1 MATPKEM
8 LQQAVTTIKGMTL
21 TQKVIGGVIIFAV
34 LAGLISLV
42 ARDGSVSHKVL
53 FSGLTQEDAADV
65 VTFLKDQRVSYKL
78 SEDGTAIMVP
88 ADKVHET
95 RLSLAGAGLPHGG
108 GVGFEIFDKTSLGTT
123 DYVQRLNYQRALQ
136 GELARTIRQFQQVRE
151 ARVHIATPKES
162 VFIEDEKPVTAS
174 ISVKLQ
180 SREKLSPHQIKSIVN
195 LVACAV
201 PGLSS
206 DNITVVDTAGR
217 LLFRKDGSEEA
228 ILSASQLEYQQKL
241 ENGLRRK
248 TESMIEEIVGI
259 NRVQARV
266 TAEIDF
272 NRLEQTE
279 DIYDP
284 EGQVIRSEQLLSED
298 NVSDGGSTGGI
309 PGVKGNLATYA
320 GDGGADAGSGENSHR
335 RSNLTKN
342 YEISKITK
350 HSKAAPGAVQ
360 RLSIAVMVDGTYEK
374 AVDKDGNASLKYI
387 ARTREE
393 MQQFKK
399 IVQRAIGY
407 DEERGDQV
415 EVVNM
420 PFALSSVLEPEPDP
434 LDKWRVLIEQ
444 FLMPFVYLIIGVLF
458 MLFIVRPFF
467 RILSKK
473 QFEETEEGRRAA
485 MKGVGEGE
493 EEEDLTLKQ
502 PGLTDKERMYRLAQ
516 SDPDRAADLVKR
528 WLREEI

>member
-21 TQKVIGGVIIFAV
+21 IQKVIGGAIIFAV

-42 ARDGSVSHKVL
+42 ARDSSVSHKVL

-136 GELARTIRQFQQVRE
+136 GELARTIRQFHQVRE
-151 ARVHIATPKES
+151 ARVHIATPKDS

-228 ILSASQLEYQQKL
+228 ILSASQLEYQLKL

-284 EGQVIRSEQLLSED
+284 EGQVIRSEQLLTED
-298 NVSDGGSTGGI
+298 DSSDGSSTGGI

-320 GDGGADAGSGENSHR
+320 GDGGAGAGESSHR

-350 HSKAAPGAVQ
+350 HSQAAPGAVQ
-360 RLSIAVMVDGTYEK
+360 RLSIAVMVDGSYEK

-420 PFALSSVLEPEPDP
+420 PFALSSVVEPEPDP
-434 LDKWRVLIEQ
+434 LDKWRDLIEQ

-458 MLFIVRPFF
+458 MLLVVRPFF

-473 QFEETEEGRRAA
+473 RFEETAEGRRAA
-485 MKGVGEGE
+485 MKGVEEGE
-493 EEEDLTLKQ
+493 EEEDLKLKQ

-516 SDPDRAADLVKR
+516 SDPDRAADLVRR

>member
-1 MATPKEM
+1 
-8 LQQAVTTIKGMTL
+8 
-21 TQKVIGGVIIFAV
+21 
-34 LAGLISLV
+34 
-42 ARDGSVSHKVL
+42 
-53 FSGLTQEDAADV
+53 
-65 VTFLKDQRVSYKL
+65 
-78 SEDGTAIMVP
+78 
-88 ADKVHET
+88 
-95 RLSLAGAGLPHGG
+95 
-108 GVGFEIFDKTSLGTT
+108 
-123 DYVQRLNYQRALQ
+123 
-136 GELARTIRQFQQVRE
+136 
-151 ARVHIATPKES
+151 
-162 VFIEDEKPVTAS
+162 
-174 ISVKLQ
+174 
-180 SREKLSPHQIKSIVN
+180 
-195 LVACAV
+195 
-201 PGLSS
+201 LSS

-228 ILSASQLEYQQKL
+228 ILSASQLEYQQKF

-248 TESMIEEIVGI
+248 TESMLEEIVGI

-272 NRLEQTE
+272 NRLEKTE
-279 DIYDP
+279 EVYDP

-309 PGVKGNLATYA
+309 PGVKGDLATYA
-320 GDGGADAGSGENSHR
+320 GAGGAGSGESSHR

-342 YEISKITK
+342 YEISRITK
-350 HSKAAPGAVQ
+350 HSQAAPGAVQ

-434 LDKWRVLIEQ
+434 LDKWRGLIEQ

-473 QFEETEEGRRAA
+473 QFEAAAEGRRAA
-485 MKGVGEGE
+485 MQGVEEGE
-493 EEEDLTLKQ
+493 EEEDLTLKHT
-502 PGLTDKERMYRLAQ
+502 GLTDKERMYRLAQ
-516 SDPDRAADLVKR
+516 SDPDRAADLVRR

>member
-21 TQKVIGGVIIFAV
+21 SQKVIGGAIVFAV

-42 ARDGSVSHKVL
+42 VRDSSVSHKVL

-88 ADKVHET
+88 SDKVHET

-136 GELARTIRQFQQVRE
+136 GELARTIRQFHQVRE
-151 ARVHIATPKES
+151 ARVHIATPKDS
-162 VFIEDEKPVTAS
+162 VFIEDEKPATAS

-180 SREKLSPHQIKSIVN
+180 SREKLSQHQVKSIVN

-217 LLFRKDGSEEA
+217 LLFRMDGSEEA
-228 ILSASQLEYQQKL
+228 VLSASQLEYQQKL

-298 NVSDGGSTGGI
+298 DVSGGGSTGGI

-320 GDGGADAGSGENSHR
+320 GAGGAGSGESSHR

-350 HSKAAPGAVQ
+350 HSQAAPGAVR

-374 AVDKDGNASLKYI
+374 VVDKDGNASLKYI

-420 PFALSSVLEPEPDP
+420 PYALSSVLEPEPEP
-434 LDKWRVLIEQ
+434 LDKWRALIEQ
-444 FLMPFVYLIIGVLF
+444 FSMPFVYLIIGVMF
-458 MLFIVRPFF
+458 MLFVVRPFF

-473 QFEETEEGRRAA
+473 QFEVTTEARSGG
-485 MKGVGEGE
+485 MKGVEEE
-493 EEEDLTLKQ
+493 EEEDLKLKHT
-502 PGLTDKERMYRLAQ
+502 GLTDKERMYKLAQ
-516 SDPDRAADLVKR
+516 SDPDRAADLVRR
-528 WLREEI
+528 WLREEM

>member
-21 TQKVIGGVIIFAV
+21 TQKMIGGAIIFAV
-34 LAGLISLV
+34 LAGLISLA
-42 ARDGSVSHKVL
+42 ARDGSVGHKVL

-136 GELARTIRQFQQVRE
+136 GELARTIRQFHQVRE
-151 ARVHIATPKES
+151 ARVHIATPKDS

-180 SREKLSPHQIKSIVN
+180 SREKLSPHQVKSIVN

-228 ILSASQLEYQQKL
+228 VLSASQLEYQVKL

-272 NRLEQTE
+272 SRMEQTE

-284 EGQVIRSEQLLSED
+284 EGQVIRSEQLLSEND
-298 NVSDGGSTGGI
+298 VSEGGSTGGI
-309 PGVKGNLATYA
+309 PGVKGDLATYA
-320 GDGGADAGSGENSHR
+320 GAGGAGSGESSRR

-350 HSKAAPGAVQ
+350 HSQAAPGAVR

-420 PFALSSVLEPEPDP
+420 PFALSSVIEPEPDP
-434 LDKWRVLIEQ
+434 LEKWRDLMEQ

-458 MLFIVRPFF
+458 MLLVVRPFF

-473 QFEETEEGRRAA
+473 RFDETAEGRKAA
-485 MKGVGEGE
+485 MKGVEEG

-516 SDPDRAADLVKR
+516 SDPDRAADLVRR